1 MTIWGAEGG
10 LQHAVPLAPRG
21 TTALGWLLMLLA
33 TGTCIAIVAAVH
45 PPRVRIATDL
55 SILQARLSLTDCI
68 EGRNPQHFG
77 FTPAVNPK
85 RAALLGLYSEVS
97 SKQNQMELWPFGTM
111 GGAFH
116 LEWSYEIQNITPM
129 DNLFLSWI
137 KLGVR
142 LLSVAIYRGLWSS
155 AKHNLE
161 TSGCANIFW
170 NNNRRMEE

>member
-1 MTIWGAEGG
+1 
-10 LQHAVPLAPRG
+10 
-21 TTALGWLLMLLA
+21 MLLA

-45 PPRVRIATDL
+45 PPRVRVATDL
-55 SILQARLSLTDCI
+55 SILQARPTLTDCI

-85 RAALLGLYSEVS
+85 RAALLGLSSEVS
-97 SKQNQMELWPFGTM
+97 SKQNNQMELWSFGTM

-137 KLGVR
+137 KPGVR
-142 LLSVAIYRGLWSS
+142 LLSVAIYRALLQCKAQFGNERMR
-155 AKHNLE
+155 KHLLE
-161 TSGCANIFW
+161 Q
-170 NNNRRMEE
+170 